1 MTRLPDRNLLEG
13 TKQPDTTTG
22 EFRLAMG
29 NLQQFIADLLGT
41 DSAEK
46 QTARNIFGV
55 QEKYRAEASGTSD
68 ELAATF
74 DQTITRPI
82 HGMHVQLR
90 AGAPNTSAAP
100 TFRADETG
108 AIPIVKGNGLPLLP
122 AISPATVTGSNSSTM
137 PNWKNGSLKTPPAAY
152 RSMHLMEPKL
162 AGKADKTE
170 LEEKLA
176 TKLDT
181 AEKAPIGSVIAVAGN
196 ITPDGYLHCNGAE
209 ILTAVYPELFA
220 VIGYTYGGDGATVF
234 RLPDLRGRW
243 MQGNDTAGQVLA
255 AGLPNVYGY
264 ATSSCGVFNN
274 ADGAFCITA
283 SAGDYDGQGAWA
295 ASTRFEINASRSNPI
310 YGASDTVRPLPSPSV
325 TASNTEE
332 SDMNPSIIVY
342 EYDKTGLYTGET
354 TAEPSPR
361 EEGVWLIPAN
371 ATPLEPP
378 VTGEHECA
386 VFRNGRWSVRYDFR
400 GTTYWLPDGSEH
412 TITETGMIVPENAL
426 TEPPSPSLES
436 VRKKRLAE
444 LDAAFGTALKTAHCT
459 SSAGFEINADEK
471 SGHQHRRPD
480 CLDGNRRTRD
490 RIVPHLRQCFPHDH
504 P

>member
-1 MTRLPDRNLLEG
+1 MDENKTEKRPVGLTEEKNFPKMTMWGALAPFFHGHQPGLPLQEGFFYGGNMTRLPDRNLLEG

-55 QEKYRAEASGTSD
+55 QEKYRAEASGTPD

-82 HGMHVQLR
+82 HGLHVQLR
-90 AGAPNTSAAP
+90 AGAPNTSATP

-122 AISPATVTGSNSSTM
+122 GDIAGDGHWLELKYDAKLEKWVLENPACGISVDT
-137 PNWKNGSLKTPPAAY
+137 
-152 RSMHLMEPKL
+152 LMEPKL

-181 AEKAPIGSVIAVAGN
+181 AEKTPVGSIIAVAGN

-255 AGLPNVYGY
+255 AGLPNITGGFSAGKQYTNSDY
-264 ATSSCGVFNN
+264 
-274 ADGAFCITA
+274 GAFTGTIGA
-283 SAGDYDGQGAWA
+283 QSGDGNQSSGYYHSFD
-295 ASTRFEINASRSNPI
+295 ASRSNPI
-310 YGASDTVRPLPSPSV
+310 YGASDTVRP
-325 TASNTEE
+325 
-332 SDMNPSIIVY
+332 PSI
-342 EYDKTGLYTGET
+342 T
-354 TAEPSPR
+354 
-361 EEGVWLIPAN
+361 
-371 ATPLEPP
+371 
-378 VTGEHECA
+378 
-386 VFRNGRWSVRYDFR
+386 VRYCIK
-400 GTTYWLPDGSEH
+400 Y
-412 TITETGMIVPENAL
+412 
-426 TEPPSPSLES
+426 
-436 VRKKRLAE
+436 
-444 LDAAFGTALKTAHCT
+444 
-459 SSAGFEINADEK
+459 
-471 SGHQHRRPD
+471 
-480 CLDGNRRTRD
+480 
-490 RIVPHLRQCFPHDH
+490 
-504 P
+504 

>member
-1 MTRLPDRNLLEG
+1 MDINPAFPCRKAFFYGGNMTRLPDRNLLEG

-55 QEKYRAEASGTSD
+55 QEKYHAEASGTPD

-82 HGMHVQLR
+82 HGLHVQLR
-90 AGAPNTSAAP
+90 ASAPNTSATP

-122 AISPATVTGSNSSTM
+122 GDIAGNGHWLELKYDAKLEKWVLENPACGISVDT
-137 PNWKNGSLKTPPAAY
+137 
-152 RSMHLMEPKL
+152 LMEPKL

-181 AEKAPIGSVIAVAGN
+181 TEKTPVGSVIAVAGN

-234 RLPDLRGRW
+234 RLPDYRNNLLSGS
-243 MQGNDTAGQVLA
+243 DTAGTHVS
-255 AGLPNVYGY
+255 AGLPNITGTIVSGANSY
-264 ATSSCGVFNN
+264 ATSYQTGTFYNIDEGSFGHYQAGSNN
-274 ADGAFCITA
+274 YYR
-283 SAGDYDGQGAWA
+283 AGFD
-295 ASTRFEINASRSNPI
+295 ASRSNPI
-310 YGASDTVRPLPSPSV
+310 YGASDTVRP
-325 TASNTEE
+325 
-332 SDMNPSIIVY
+332 PSI
-342 EYDKTGLYTGET
+342 T
-354 TAEPSPR
+354 
-361 EEGVWLIPAN
+361 
-371 ATPLEPP
+371 
-378 VTGEHECA
+378 
-386 VFRNGRWSVRYDFR
+386 VRYCIK
-400 GTTYWLPDGSEH
+400 Y
-412 TITETGMIVPENAL
+412 
-426 TEPPSPSLES
+426 
-436 VRKKRLAE
+436 
-444 LDAAFGTALKTAHCT
+444 
-459 SSAGFEINADEK
+459 
-471 SGHQHRRPD
+471 
-480 CLDGNRRTRD
+480 
-490 RIVPHLRQCFPHDH
+490 
-504 P
+504 

>member
-1 MTRLPDRNLLEG
+1 MDENKTEKRPVGLTEEKNFPKMTMWGALAPFFHGHQPGLPLQEGFFYGGNMTRLPDRNLLEG

-55 QEKYRAEASGTSD
+55 QEKYRAEASGTPD

-82 HGMHVQLR
+82 HGLHVQLR
-90 AGAPNTSAAP
+90 ASAPNTSATP

-122 AISPATVTGSNSSTM
+122 GDIAGDGHWLELKYDAKLEKWVLENPACGISVDT
-137 PNWKNGSLKTPPAAY
+137 
-152 RSMHLMEPKL
+152 LMEPKL

-176 TKLDT
+176 TKLNT
-181 AEKAPIGSVIAVAGN
+181 TEKTPVGSIIAVAGN

-220 VIGYTYGGDGATVF
+220 VIGYTYGGDGTTVF

-255 AGLPNVYGY
+255 AGLPNIYGY

-283 SAGDYDGQGAWA
+283 SAGDYDGQGEWA

-310 YGASDTVRPLPSPSV
+310 YGASDTVRP
-325 TASNTEE
+325 
-332 SDMNPSIIVY
+332 PSI
-342 EYDKTGLYTGET
+342 T
-354 TAEPSPR
+354 
-361 EEGVWLIPAN
+361 
-371 ATPLEPP
+371 
-378 VTGEHECA
+378 
-386 VFRNGRWSVRYDFR
+386 VRYCIK
-400 GTTYWLPDGSEH
+400 Y
-412 TITETGMIVPENAL
+412 
-426 TEPPSPSLES
+426 
-436 VRKKRLAE
+436 
-444 LDAAFGTALKTAHCT
+444 
-459 SSAGFEINADEK
+459 
-471 SGHQHRRPD
+471 
-480 CLDGNRRTRD
+480 
-490 RIVPHLRQCFPHDH
+490 
-504 P
+504 